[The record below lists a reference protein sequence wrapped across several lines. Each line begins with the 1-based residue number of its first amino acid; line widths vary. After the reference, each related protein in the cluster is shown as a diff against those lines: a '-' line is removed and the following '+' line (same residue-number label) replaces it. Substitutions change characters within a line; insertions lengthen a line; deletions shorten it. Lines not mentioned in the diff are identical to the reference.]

1 MVRYVIKEV
10 ERIKTDLE
18 KSSSSSSSA
27 ASSSQHPVALQKK
40 HENLKATKFQN
51 LKLSQLSLLQL
62 VIRVAN
68 KSEYLL
74 SLYSN
79 YLLRYSGDKTCPVV
93 NVLDFGQS
101 SENCSNSLKMK

>member
-1 MVRYVIKEV
+1 MFLYRAVVRYVIKEV

-18 KSSSSSSSA
+18 KSSSSSSSSSA

-68 KSEYLL
+68 KSE
-74 SLYSN
+74 
-79 YLLRYSGDKTCPVV
+79 
-93 NVLDFGQS
+93 
-101 SENCSNSLKMK
+101 